1 RTVTA
6 PCPPR
11 LHHHYAM
18 ADGTIVRQK
27 KEKGGGGVAAQS
39 LIRKLTTEKAVKAH
53 RQQAQQTSATEEDIT
68 NVKLTSRGI
77 KTIESLELPSLRRL
91 DLSKNSLNRLKGL
104 QGCPQVTYL
113 TAAGNELTGDG
124 LDGVRPL
131 KDLKVFNASGNR
143 VRRIPPAVFAQ
154 FRQLQALVLSD
165 NEISEVPPTW
175 LKKGL
180 LSLNTLVLSHNKLKS
195 LSGTGLG
202 RLTALT
208 KLSISYNTLVELPD
222 LSACSGLEELRAA
235 HNIVT
240 QVPAS
245 LSKNAALR
253 TLDLGHNRID
263 DWVGLERLGKSLKSL
278 MQLSLS
284 GNPIC
289 GAAGAAE
296 KIVTG
301 EEDGEEK
308 YVAKVRSL
316 FPGLKVRD
324 GKRILMKKS
333 HTYYEQRG
341 GEQGGGG
348 GGGGGGN
355 KDSTMRGTTPGKRAP
370 STGTMARPDKGDGD
384 DGGGGVK
391 SGDRKARQLVSGERK
406 KESSRPK
413 ETRVGQ
419 GSGESS
425 ANMEEEGAGT
435 SKEERKRKRKAAR
448 EAAAEEAQTEATAAL
463 TNKQDRKTK
472 KRRRREEEEEGE
484 ERSDSSLPVGEAAAA
499 APSESTDKLTQ
510 KQRRRRREEG
520 TTAVETTTAA
530 GAATTAVVR
539 KKKKKTATSG
549 GGGGRAKQQ
558 EDPYSSSEELPVPG
572 RGGSGDGLAGE
583 GPMAKRTADAAVP
596 VRESGVVSVV
606 MNTKRKGAKAKARQD
621 SSGAGRPGGG
631 GGQGGFSVD
640 AMLEARG
647 QKESIGLGSGVSAWD

>member
-1 RTVTA
+1 
-6 PCPPR
+6 
-11 LHHHYAM
+11 M

-27 KEKGGGGVAAQS
+27 KDKDGGGDAAQS

-53 RQQAQQTSATEEDIT
+53 RQETQQTSITEDDIT

-113 TAAGNELTGDG
+113 TAASNELTGDG

-175 LKKGL
+175 LKQGL

-289 GAAGAAE
+289 GAAAAAE
-296 KIVTG
+296 KSGTG
-301 EEDGEEK
+301 EEDGEEG

-316 FPGLKVRD
+316 FPGLK
-324 GKRILMKKS
+324 
-333 HTYYEQRG
+333 RG
-341 GEQGGGG
+341 GEQGAGAGAGGG
-348 GGGGGGN
+348 R
-355 KDSTMRGTTPGKRAP
+355 KDSALRGTTPGTGGKRAP
-370 STGTMARPDKGDGD
+370 GSGTKARPVKSDGV
-384 DGGGGVK
+384 DGGGGDK
-391 SGDRKARQLVSGERK
+391 SGDREGGQLVSRK
-406 KESSRPK
+406 PKEESSRPK
-413 ETRVGQ
+413 EMRVGQQGQ
-419 GSGESS
+419 GSGASS
-425 ANMEEEGAGT
+425 ANMDEEGAGT

-448 EAAAEEAQTEATAAL
+448 KAAAEEAQTEAAAAIP
-463 TNKQDRKTK
+463 NKQDRNTK
-472 KRRRREEEEEGE
+472 KRRRREEEEGR
-484 ERSDSSLPVGEAAAA
+484 ERSGSSPVEEAAAA
-499 APSESTDKLTQ
+499 APSESADKLTK

-520 TTAVETTTAA
+520 TTAVETIAAA
-530 GAATTAVVR
+530 GAATTVVS

-549 GGGGRAKQQ
+549 GEGGRAQQQ
-558 EDPYSSSEELPVPG
+558 EDPYSSSEELPIPG
-572 RGGSGDGLAGE
+572 RGDGGDSLARE
-583 GPMAKRTADAAVP
+583 EPAAKRAADAAVP

-606 MNTKRKGAKAKARQD
+606 INTKRKGAKAKARQD
-621 SSGAGRPGGG
+621 SSAAGRPGGG
-631 GGQGGFSVD
+631 GGLGGFSVG

-647 QKESIGLGSGVSAWD
+647 QKETIGLGSRVSAWD

>member
-1 RTVTA
+1 
-6 PCPPR
+6 
-11 LHHHYAM
+11 M

-27 KEKGGGGVAAQS
+27 KDGGGGAAQS

-53 RQQAQQTSATEEDIT
+53 RQQTQQTSATEHDIT

-253 TLDLGHNRID
+253 TLDLGHNNID
-263 DWVGLERLGKSLKSL
+263 DWVGLERLGESLKSL

-289 GAAGAAE
+289 GAAAAAE
-296 KIVTG
+296 KRGTG
-301 EEDGEEK
+301 EEDGEED

-341 GEQGGGG
+341 GEQGTGAGAGAGGG
-348 GGGGGGN
+348 R
-355 KDSTMRGTTPGKRAP
+355 KDSAMRGATPGSGGKRAP
-370 STGTMARPDKGDGD
+370 GSGKMARAVKGDGV
-384 DGGGGVK
+384 DGGGSVK
-391 SGDRKARQLVSGERK
+391 SGDREGGQLISGEPK
-406 KESSRPK
+406 GESSRPK
-413 ETRVGQ
+413 EMRVGQ
-419 GSGESS
+419 QGEGSGEPS
-425 ANMEEEGAGT
+425 ANMDEEGAGT
-435 SKEERKRKRKAAR
+435 SKEERTRKRKAAR
-448 EAAAEEAQTEATAAL
+448 KAAVEEAQTEAAAAI
-463 TNKQDRKTK
+463 TNKQGRKTK
-472 KRRRREEEEEGE
+472 KRPRREEEEEGKERLGSSPVE
-484 ERSDSSLPVGEAAAA
+484 EASAA
-499 APSESTDKLTQ
+499 APSKSADNLTK

-520 TTAVETTTAA
+520 TTAVETIAAA
-530 GAATTAVVR
+530 GAATTVVS

-549 GGGGRAKQQ
+549 GGGGRAQQQ
-558 EDPYSSSEELPVPG
+558 EDPYSSSEELPIPG
-572 RGGSGDGLAGE
+572 RGDGGDSLAVE
-583 GPMAKRTADAAVP
+583 APTAKRTADAAVP

-606 MNTKRKGAKAKARQD
+606 INTKRKGAKTKARQD
-621 SSGAGRPGGG
+621 SGAAGRPGGG
-631 GGQGGFSVD
+631 GGGGDFSIG
-640 AMLEARG
+640 AMLEAR
-647 QKESIGLGSGVSAWD
+647 AWD

>member
-1 RTVTA
+1 
-6 PCPPR
+6 
-11 LHHHYAM
+11 M

-27 KEKGGGGVAAQS
+27 KDKDGGGDAAQS

-53 RQQAQQTSATEEDIT
+53 RQETQQTSITEDDIT

-175 LKKGL
+175 LKQGL

-289 GAAGAAE
+289 GAAAAAE
-296 KIVTG
+296 KSGTG
-301 EEDGEEK
+301 EEDGEED

-316 FPGLKVRD
+316 FPDLKVRD

-341 GEQGGGG
+341 GEQGAGAGAGGG
-348 GGGGGGN
+348 R
-355 KDSTMRGTTPGKRAP
+355 KDSAIRGTTPGTGGKRAP
-370 STGTMARPDKGDGD
+370 GSRTKARPVKSDGV
-384 DGGGGVK
+384 DGGGGDK
-391 SGDRKARQLVSGERK
+391 SGDREGGQLVSRK
-406 KESSRPK
+406 PKEESSRPK
-413 ETRVGQ
+413 EMRVGQQGQ
-419 GSGESS
+419 GSGASS
-425 ANMEEEGAGT
+425 ANMGEEGAGT
-435 SKEERKRKRKAAR
+435 SKEERKRKKKAAR
-448 EAAAEEAQTEATAAL
+448 KAAAEEVHTEAAAAIP
-463 TNKQDRKTK
+463 NKQDRNTK
-472 KRRRREEEEEGE
+472 KRRRREEEEGR
-484 ERSDSSLPVGEAAAA
+484 ERSGSSPVEEAAAA
-499 APSESTDKLTQ
+499 APSESADKLTK

-520 TTAVETTTAA
+520 TTAVETIAEA
-530 GAATTAVVR
+530 GAATTVVS

-549 GGGGRAKQQ
+549 GEGGRAQQQ
-558 EDPYSSSEELPVPG
+558 EDPYSSSEELPIP
-572 RGGSGDGLAGE
+572 RRGDGGDSLARE
-583 GPMAKRTADAAVP
+583 EPAAKRAADAAVP
-596 VRESGVVSVV
+596 VRESGVVSMVI
-606 MNTKRKGAKAKARQD
+606 NTKRKGAKAKARQD
-621 SSGAGRPGGG
+621 SSAAGRPRGGG
-631 GGQGGFSVD
+631 GLGGFSVG

-647 QKESIGLGSGVSAWD
+647 QKETIGLGSGVSAWD